1 MHKLEK
7 QVTGIINQFII
18 VIFRVGGPNERIRLA
33 TNDAE
38 KIKGR
43 TLAESQQLGHNYKSL
58 ITRVDP
64 QHDFHLYSSLSL
76 LF

>member
-18 VIFRVGGPNERIRLA
+18 VIFRAGGPNERIRLA

-38 KIKGR
+38 KFR
-43 TLAESQQLGHNYKSL
+43 T
-58 ITRVDP
+58 VV
-64 QHDFHLYSSLSL
+64 HLFKKLHRL
-76 LF
+76 

>member
-33 TNDAE
+33 TMTR
-38 KIKGR
+38 KKFR
-43 TLAESQQLGHNYKSL
+43 TVVHLFKKASQLVNA
-58 ITRVDP
+58 
-64 QHDFHLYSSLSL
+64 
-76 LF
+76 